1 MAELKKNTAR
11 NRLFKMIDSS
21 DHISLKTGADPVV
34 NLNKDAGSWAAA
46 AGTVTEIGNGW
57 YSIALTTADTDTL
70 GDLGFYIT
78 GTGADDTDFC
88 DQVTA
93 NLLDDL
99 AAGITFITAHLPPS
113 PPSPSQIAAAVFAFS
128 VETGFPFLKVMQ
140 IFGGFAGGLSSDGPN
155 GFIVSSLSQDRT
167 VMEGTSDFNG
177 NRLTAEF
184 P

>member
-1 MAELKKNTAR
+1 MAELKKSTAR

-34 NLNKDAGSWAAA
+34 NLNKNAGSWAVA
-46 AGTVTEIGNGW
+46 AGEVTEIGNGW
-57 YSIALTTADTDTL
+57 YSIALTTVDTDTL

-99 AAGITFITAHLPPS
+99 AVSIATVMAHLPPT
-113 PPSPSQIAAAVFAFS
+113 PPTPTQIANAIFATMI
-128 VETGFPFLKVMQ
+128 ETGFSFTKVMQ
-140 IFGGFAGGLSSDGPN
+140 ILGASVGGLSSAGPN
-155 GFIVSSLSQDRT
+155 GFNVSSLSQDRT

-177 NRLTAEF
+177 NRLTVEF